1 VNMMLAELAPL
12 DVRQLFICHKEAFY
26 RTYAGCSDEKKEH
39 VAQYLANEYMVD
51 KAGAREELFGHEP
64 AMEEV
69 ERSKGAVK
77 RKSVG
82 RPWGD
87 DGDDIVK
94 RVGPWGAVRR

>member
-1 VNMMLAELAPL
+1 MLAELAPL

-26 RTYAGCSDEKKEH
+26 RTYAGWSDEKKEY

-64 AMEEV
+64 AMEEP
-69 ERSKGAVK
+69 EVK
-77 RKSVG
+77 RKSIG
-82 RPWGD
+82 KPWNGED
-87 DGDDIVK
+87 DDEDDDDDDIVK